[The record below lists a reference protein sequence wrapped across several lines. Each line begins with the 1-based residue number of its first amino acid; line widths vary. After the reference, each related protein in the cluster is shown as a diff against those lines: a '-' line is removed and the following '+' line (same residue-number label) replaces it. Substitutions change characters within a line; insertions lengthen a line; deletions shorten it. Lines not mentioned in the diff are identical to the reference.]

1 MDKQT
6 YMMNKEYQV
15 SLLLNS
21 MEKREIEQ
29 EDMHVPF
36 AINMYYLDL
45 NHFDNFRIMRFK
57 KINVFS

>member
-1 MDKQT
+1 
-6 YMMNKEYQV
+6 MNEEYQV

-29 EDMHVPF
+29 EDIHVPF